1 MAGQCRLAKVFGD
14 GFGYWCAG
22 VLLGLALLTVTTPT
36 HAANDNTQILTLDW
50 VDLIPKNERDKPP
63 TPSKAPINHDG
74 DTPPQNM
81 AGGYRDDLDGRQI
94 RLPGFVI
101 PLEGDSETVTELLLV
116 PYFGACIHVPPPPP
130 NQIVYVKFKQG
141 VPIKGL
147 WDVVYVKGKLN
158 VEKVASDLGQAGY
171 LIEGVGVE
179 AYSD

>member
-1 MAGQCRLAKVFGD
+1 MARQYYVGHRVWF
-14 GFGYWCAG
+14 WCVG
-22 VLLGLALLTVTTPT
+22 VLLVVASLSATKTAFAST
-36 HAANDNTQILTLDW
+36 DREQRLTLDW
-50 VDLIPKNERDKPP
+50 IDLIPKNERDKPP
-63 TPSKAPINHDG
+63 APSKAPVNHDA

-81 AGGYRDDLDGRQI
+81 AGGFRDDLDGRQI

-147 WDVVYVKGKLN
+147 WDVVYVKGKLK
-158 VEKVASDLGQAGY
+158 VEEVSSDLGQAGY